1 MIKKIIVCVFLLIA
15 TVSIAQK
22 STSSP
27 YSLYGLGL
35 ETFRGDIANRSFGS
49 LSTYS
54 NVSAPNYLN
63 PASYSDVKLTSLAV
77 GGSYTTTNIEAE
89 EGSGSGSAT
98 TFDYLAIAIPAGKFG
113 FGLGIK
119 PYRSVGYSFQETIE
133 ENENNDNDVNL
144 FEGSGNVN
152 RVYLATG
159 VEVTKSFRIGAEFQY
174 NFGRLEEEQV
184 LNLQELIFPA
194 RLINQSD
201 ITGVSYTLSGIY
213 DYQIKEDLKLR
224 STVIYSASGDIKAD
238 NSKELASV
246 VLSSDDFASIVD
258 SNVTEEPDRTF
269 KLPSILT
276 IGVSLEKTRKWYFGS
291 EFFIQNNNDYQ
302 DRFIDRE
309 GVSYTDAF
317 GVKAGGF
324 YVPKFNSLTNYLSK
338 ITYRAG
344 FRYQEL
350 GLQIN
355 GIDINEFGISFGLGL
370 PLPRQFSTLDLGF
383 EVGSR
388 GETTDTLVEENFFT
402 VSLGLS
408 LGQKWF
414 KKRKFD

>member
-184 LNLQELIFPA
+184 LNLQE
-194 RLINQSD
+194 
-201 ITGVSYTLSGIY
+201 
-213 DYQIKEDLKLR
+213 
-224 STVIYSASGDIKAD
+224 
-238 NSKELASV
+238 
-246 VLSSDDFASIVD
+246 
-258 SNVTEEPDRTF
+258 
-269 KLPSILT
+269 
-276 IGVSLEKTRKWYFGS
+276 WYFGS